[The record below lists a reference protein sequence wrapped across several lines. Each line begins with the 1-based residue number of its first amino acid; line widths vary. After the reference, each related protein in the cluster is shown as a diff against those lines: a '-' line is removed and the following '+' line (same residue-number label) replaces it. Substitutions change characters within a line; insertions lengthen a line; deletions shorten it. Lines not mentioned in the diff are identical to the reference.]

1 MLNKALRVLIAD
13 EQHFHRLKIER
24 ELNQMR
30 YFRVAPV
37 HRLEELLSLVEY
49 GCEPF
54 DLLIINASFAREA
67 QLDLLAFCMDNRQIS
82 HAFIYDGQQLRR
94 SVVAARQRQR
104 VQVSPLQL
112 PDGETLRR
120 LMAWVDPQVERISVG
135 KRRSLLAL

>member
-24 ELNQMR
+24 ELNQMK

-37 HRLEELLSLVEY
+37 QRLEELLNLVEY

-67 QLDLLAFCMDNRQIS
+67 QLDLMAFCTDNRQIS

-94 SVVAARQRQR
+94 PVVAARQQQR
-104 VQVSPLQL
+104 VQVSPQQL
-112 PDGETLRR
+112 PDGEILRR
-120 LMAWVDPQVERISVG
+120 MMAWVDPWVEKLSIG
-135 KRRSLLAL
+135 KSRSLQAL